1 MALFHKFCT
10 QVDHFLKNFTPIR
23 VGFSL
28 FLCTHTHSPP
38 NAVGAHQYLFG
49 GKVQPLHPP
58 PWGIKHLARVG
69 PYSEVHCTS
78 EATPV
83 VSNMRTGFSPFWV
96 SADVPLERPCYRENC
111 THKDGI
117 FQALEA
123 PISIG
128 FSRFCTHKG
137 RGCLTFFFQKSEM
150 KTYN

>member
-1 MALFHKFCT
+1 MLW
-10 QVDHFLKNFTPIR
+10 
-23 VGFSL
+23 G
-28 FLCTHTHSPP
+28 HT
-38 NAVGAHQYLFG
+38 NIYLG
-49 GKVQPLHPP
+49 VKYNPSTPP

-78 EATPV
+78 ETTPV
-83 VSNMRTGFSPFWV
+83 VSNMGTGSSPFWV

-137 RGCLTFFFQKSEM
+137 RGCLTFFFSKIRNENIQLVKNSLLKVLFFTNFAPM
-150 KTYN
+150 RVT